1 MKKIYGLLILSAVLY
16 GSISTVAKP
25 FLSNINPILL
35 SSIIYL
41 IIGISITIVSSITK
55 NTSKFSWNSFKLIFL
70 TAFFGA
76 VVAPILYFSGLKLT
90 DASLVSI
97 LINAEFLFTILF
109 AITLLKENPGRYGY
123 FGILCIFAGLIVLNL
138 KQDNLSANFF
148 QNNDLIGSLLI
159 LGSAIFWAL
168 DNNISKVILQKEVP
182 IVRLIQLKS
191 LIGGITSFVIVIILN
206 ISFTINIS
214 NIPSLLFLSLGGF
227 AGSLFLFLK
236 GIKEVGATKS
246 VMIFSTSTLFGIIF
260 AIIFLNEQIE
270 IYRFVFS
277 VMLMITGIMLITK
290 DNV

>member
-1 MKKIYGLLILSAVLY
+1 MKKIYGLLVLSAVLY
-16 GSISTVAKP
+16 GSRSTVAKP
-25 FLSNINPILL
+25 SLSNINPILL

-41 IIGISITIVSSITK
+41 IIGISITIVSSIIK

-109 AITLLKENPGRYGY
+109 AITLLRENPGRYGY

-182 IVRLIQLKS
+182 IVSLIQLKS

-214 NIPSLLFLSLGGF
+214 NIPSILFLSLGGF

-277 VMLMITGIMLITK
+277 VMFTITGIMLITK
-290 DNV
+290 DNG

>member
-1 MKKIYGLLILSAVLY
+1 MKVLI
-16 GSISTVAKP
+16 
-25 FLSNINPILL
+25 
-35 SSIIYL
+35 
-41 IIGISITIVSSITK
+41 
-55 NTSKFSWNSFKLIFL
+55 KLIFL

-76 VVAPILYFSGLKLT
+76 VVAPIFYFSGLKLT

-109 AITLLKENPGRYGY
+109 AITLLRENPGRYGY
-123 FGILCIFAGLIVLNL
+123 LGILCIFAGLIVLNL
-138 KQDNLSANFF
+138 KEENLASNFF
-148 QNNDLIGSLLI
+148 QNDDLIGSLLI

-182 IVRLIQLKS
+182 IVKLIQLKS
-191 LIGGITSFVIVIILN
+191 LIGGITSFVIVIMLN

-260 AIIFLNEQIE
+260 AVLFLNEQIE
-270 IYRFVFS
+270 FYRFVFS
-277 VMLMITGIMLITK
+277 VMLMITGILLITK
-290 DNV
+290 DNG

>member
-1 MKKIYGLLILSAVLY
+1 MKKIYGLLVLSAVLY
-16 GSISTVAKP
+16 GSRSTVAKP
-25 FLSNINPILL
+25 SLSNINPILL

-41 IIGISITIVSSITK
+41 IIGISITIVSSIIK

-109 AITLLKENPGRYGY
+109 AITLLRENPGRYGY

-182 IVRLIQLKS
+182 IVSLIQLKS

-214 NIPSLLFLSLGGF
+214 NIPSILFLSLGGF

-260 AIIFLNEQIE
+260 AIIFLNEQVE

-277 VMLMITGIMLITK
+277 VMFTITGIMLITK
-290 DNV
+290 DNG